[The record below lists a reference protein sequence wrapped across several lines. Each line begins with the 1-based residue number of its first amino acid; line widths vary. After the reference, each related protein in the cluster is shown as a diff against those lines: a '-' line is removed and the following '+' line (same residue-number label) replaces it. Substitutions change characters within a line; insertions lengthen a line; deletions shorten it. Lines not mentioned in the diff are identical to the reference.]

1 MFSFKNIK
9 ALTFDVFGTVVD
21 WRSSVSKE
29 ISKMGDKY
37 NFDLDWDLFADEW
50 RSGYAP
56 AMERVRNKEVEWTN
70 LDTLHRTILDTLL
83 AKYEITALDEIDK
96 EYLNKAWHRL
106 DPWNDSVEGLN
117 RLKKSFIITT
127 LSNGNVSLLLNMAKH
142 ANLPWDMILSAELVK
157 RYKPDPAT
165 YLSSSKLLDIPVNQV
180 MMVAA
185 HKKDLFNAKSLG
197 MATAYIPRPLEN
209 GPETQVDSKPE
220 DYIDIIGTDFID
232 LNTKLTI

>member
-1 MFSFKNIK
+1 
-9 ALTFDVFGTVVD
+9 
-21 WRSSVSKE
+21 
-29 ISKMGDKY
+29 
-37 NFDLDWDLFADEW
+37 
-50 RSGYAP
+50 
-56 AMERVRNKEVEWTN
+56 
-70 LDTLHRTILDTLL
+70 
-83 AKYEITALDEIDK
+83 
-96 EYLNKAWHRL
+96 
-106 DPWNDSVEGLN
+106 
-117 RLKKSFIITT
+117 
-127 LSNGNVSLLLNMAKH
+127 MAKH